1 MPQRSTNLNKPS
13 VSQTPHIGVLDERE
27 DGLLTYFTALNAHL
41 QNYLRDGKSL
51 HSYGA
56 RLSSGDGMFL
66 LWYGSESEQQTGMAR
81 GLWSLDSATTMLSS
95 RLEGDN
101 LAERAQRFLMDV
113 RATDGDSSAVLIA
126 KNGLIFYRPQIDPQ
140 HSAHEAAAADA
151 LSIARSVT

>member
-13 VSQTPHIGVLDERE
+13 VSGTPQFGGIDERE
-27 DGLLTYFTALNAHL
+27 DSLLTYLTALNANL
-41 QNYLRDGKSL
+41 QNYMRDGKSL
-51 HSYGA
+51 HSFGA

-66 LWYGSESEQQTGMAR
+66 LWYGSDSEQPTGMAR

-140 HSAHEAAAADA
+140 HSTHEAAAADA
-151 LSIARSVT
+151 LSVARSIT

>member
-1 MPQRSTNLNKPS
+1 MPQRNTGLNKSS
-13 VSQTPHIGVLDERE
+13 VSSTPQFGVLDERE
-27 DGLLTYFTALNAHL
+27 DTLLTYLSALNAHL

-51 HSYGA
+51 HSFGA

-66 LWYGSESEQQTGMAR
+66 LWFGSESEQQTGMAR

-126 KNGLIFYRPQIDPQ
+126 KNGLIFYRPRIDAQ
-140 HSAHEAAAADA
+140 QSTHEVAAADA
-151 LSIARSVT
+151 LSVARSIT

>member
-13 VSQTPHIGVLDERE
+13 AANAPHIGVLDERE

-41 QNYLRDGKSL
+41 QNYLRDGRSL

-101 LAERAQRFLMDV
+101 LAERSQRFLMDV

-126 KNGLIFYRPQIDPQ
+126 KNGLIFYRPQIDAQ
-140 HSAHEAAAADA
+140 HSTHEVAAADA
-151 LSIARSVT
+151 LSIARSIT

>member
-1 MPQRSTNLNKPS
+1 MPQRSSSLNKPS
-13 VSQTPHIGVLDERE
+13 VSSTPQFGALEERE
-27 DGLLTYFTALNAHL
+27 DSLLTYLTALNAHL

-51 HSYGA
+51 HSFGA

-66 LWYGSESEQQTGMAR
+66 LWFGSESEQQTGMAR

-113 RATDGDSSAVLIA
+113 RATEGDSSAVLIA
-126 KNGLIFYRPQIDPQ
+126 KNGLIFYRPRIDALQ
-140 HSAHEAAAADA
+140 STHEVAAADA
-151 LSIARSVT
+151 LSVARSIT